1 MNSLLFQWAGPTSLA
16 AELSKPIKQVSVK
29 CHIPNNGPMFATLWR
44 SDGTGLR
51 LCSQMH
57 DVAERRE
64 VGVLN
69 FEQVSEPEPDETIAD
84 VASAFQG
91 EIAVSKLI
99 IHESGTS
106 AESGV
111 ILKAD
116 NGDEIV
122 VVASAAPYF
131 LAVRGVMSMP
141 HIFEPEYQLDRYT
154 RVPIT

>member
-1 MNSLLFQWAGPTSLA
+1 MNNLTFVWAEQAPLA
-16 AELSKPIKQVSVK
+16 AELSKPIKQVSVAAGITK
-29 CHIPNNGPMFATLWR
+29 SGPRFATLWR
-44 SDGTGLR
+44 PDETGLR
-51 LCSQMH
+51 LYTQMH

-69 FEQVSEPEPDETIAD
+69 FEQVSAPQPGEMIAD

-111 ILKAD
+111 ILKAS

-122 VVASAAPYF
+122 IVAGVHPYS
-131 LAVRGVMSMP
+131 LAVLGVLSIP
-141 HIFEPEYQLDRYT
+141 DIFHPEYSIDRYT
-154 RVPIT
+154 RAPFR